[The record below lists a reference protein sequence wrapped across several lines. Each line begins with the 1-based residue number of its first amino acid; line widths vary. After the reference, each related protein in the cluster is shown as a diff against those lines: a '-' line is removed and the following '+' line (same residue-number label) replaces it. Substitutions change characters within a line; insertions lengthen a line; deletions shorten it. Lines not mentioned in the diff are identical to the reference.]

1 MQQLQGKVAVVT
13 GASRGGGRG
22 IALALG
28 KDGATVYVTGRSI
41 RGDSTR
47 PDLPGTTIEDTA
59 EQVTARGGVGIPVR
73 CDHTVDE
80 EVAALFERVK
90 QEQSR
95 LDVLANNVWGGYENY
110 SDETFDVPFW
120 EQPLWRWD
128 KMFTAGVRAHFTASR
143 LAALLMMSRRQG
155 LIVNTTAWD
164 RGKYLGNVPYYVAKT
179 AVNRMA
185 YGMALE
191 LRVHDIAIVALAP
204 GWMRTEDVLR
214 RFRTDEQHWQEVPEL
229 HDTESTEY
237 VGRAVVALATDPNI
251 MQKSGNTL
259 MVGDLAREYGFTDI
273 DGRQVPPFRI
283 PEEHL
288 MD

>member
-1 MQQLQGKVAVVT
+1 MHQLKGKVAVVT

-41 RGDSTR
+41 RGNSTR

-59 EQVTARGGVGIPVR
+59 EQVTTRGGVGIPVR

-214 RFRTDEQHWQEVPEL
+214 RFRTDEQHWQEVPAL
-229 HDTESTEY
+229 RDTESTEY

-259 MVGDLAREYGFTDI
+259 MVGDLACEYGFTDI

>member
-1 MQQLQGKVAVVT
+1 MRQLKGEVAVVT

-28 KDGATVYVTGRSI
+28 GEGATVYVTGRSI

-47 PDLPGTTIEDTA
+47 PDLPDTTINDTA
-59 EQVTARGGVGIPVR
+59 EQVAARGGVGIPVQ

-80 EVAALFERVK
+80 QVEALFERVK
-90 QEQSR
+90 QEQGR
-95 LDVLANNVWGGYENY
+95 LDILVNNVWGGYENY
-110 SDETFDVPFW
+110 DDEAFDVPFW
-120 EQPLWRWD
+120 KQPLWRWD

-143 LAALLMMSRRQG
+143 LAALLMMSRQRG

-164 RGKYLGNVPYYVAKT
+164 RGKYLGNVAYYVAKT

-191 LRVHDIAIVALAP
+191 LRAYSIAAVALAP
-204 GWMRTEDVLR
+204 GWMRTEDVLL
-214 RFRTDEQHWQEVPEL
+214 RFKTDEQHWQEVPEL
-229 HDTESTEY
+229 RDTESTEY
-237 VGRAVVALATDPNI
+237 VGRAVAALASDPNI
-251 MQKSGNTL
+251 MGKSGNTL
-259 MVGDLAREYGFTDI
+259 MVGNLAREYGFTDI

-283 PEEHL
+283 PEENL